1 MDNDQGKWSAG
12 SRLCPVM
19 VGRDEQLLVLE
30 QAWRAAGQMVLVR
43 GSAGIGKSRLVHEF
57 ADWAQATGGMVLSGR
72 CSPTALDVPLRPL
85 REALLAVARKGLRPS
100 ATLSPFL
107 PALGSLVPEW
117 IETREAIS
125 DGGSIVL
132 AEGLLRLMAEWSK
145 PDAPSLLIVEDVQ
158 WSDYETIKALDYL
171 TDNLVGH
178 RVVIVLTLRSDEPGA
193 GTDLMNG
200 LLARRAVQL
209 VVLDPL
215 RPKQAEAMVLGCRG
229 ATELAPKIIELVA
242 SRSDGVPFFVEEL
255 LATVVENTLSSSM
268 VPPSIGMAIES
279 RLNALPD
286 TTVQFLRFAAVLG
299 RQFDWHVV
307 AAALGCAPEDAI
319 HRLRQATRVQLVD
332 TDGGGFRFRH
342 ALTADAVQSSLLPEQ
357 RRATCSSLLEALETI
372 HPDLSGESCQTA
384 ARLAFGA
391 GDQERSASLWLVA
404 ASRAIADGWLESAE
418 SLALRAQHRRP
429 VEADRLLLAT
439 WALAGQPQRALE
451 AGHRILSSDADIALC
466 TEVRFD
472 LVDAMVAAGRWD
484 DAESY
489 LETLRSAPDSDH
501 VHQARLAIGEAE
513 LALGRNDNEAAL
525 DFAQSALTNVS
536 NEVLA
541 DVVCRAQWVIGRIER
556 GRDTTAAGAAFRQAY
571 ECAVQNGL
579 SVQRIKS
586 QQELATIDM
595 YESLSVEPLEEVRR
609 DALAAGA
616 LSITAMVDLALAAT
630 YSCQGQV
637 GLTLTA
643 ATRCE
648 EMSRRF
654 DLASLPMSLAL
665 QAVAH
670 GFSGNGAAMETSA
683 AAARATEGDR
693 DTVAMVTM
701 GNGAALFHL
710 GAGQVPEALEA
721 LDHAMEVLRA
731 AGGGAHEFPGRWALL
746 RTVVDDGGAEARAE
760 CRSLDFDTAMGRAT
774 LWAADAV
781 AAGREG
787 GDADSIFSTSDDA
800 LSRFE
805 GGFLRSLARLLAAP
819 CAHSDGW
826 GDPASWLREA
836 LANFEQLDLANFAGR
851 CREALRAIGEPVP
864 RRPRRDTP
872 GVPRLLA
879 AQGVTPR
886 ETEILAQV
894 ASGRT
899 NRQIAEVLHLSVRTV
914 EKHVERLIAKTAQS
928 RSELGDIAERAG
940 VQPTP

>member
-1 MDNDQGKWSAG
+1 MGKARRSTVG
-12 SRLCPVM
+12 STLCPVM
-19 VGRDEQLLVLE
+19 VGRDEQLEELQ

-43 GSAGIGKSRLVHEF
+43 GSAGIGKSRLVQEF
-57 ADWAQATGGMVLSGR
+57 AEWAQGTGGIVLAGR
-72 CSPTALDVPLRPL
+72 CSPTALDVPFRPL

-100 ATLSPFL
+100 SKLAPFL

-117 IETREAIS
+117 FETRDSIS
-125 DGGSIVL
+125 DGGAIVL

-178 RVVIVLTLRSDEPGA
+178 PVVIVATLRTGEPGA
-193 GTDLMNG
+193 GTELINR

-215 RPKQAEAMVLGCRG
+215 QPSQAEAMVIGCRG
-229 ATELAPKIIELVA
+229 AIALAPNIIELVA
-242 SRSDGVPFFVEEL
+242 TRSDGVPFFVEEL
-255 LATVVENTLSSSM
+255 FATVIENTVSSSM

-286 TTVQFLRFAAVLG
+286 TTVQFLRYAAVLG

-307 AAALGCAPEDAI
+307 AAALGCSPENAI
-319 HRLRQATRVQLVD
+319 DRLRQATRAQLVD
-332 TDGGGFRFRH
+332 TDGDGFRFRH
-342 ALTADAVQSSLLPEQ
+342 ALTVDAVQSSLLPEQ
-357 RRATCSSLLEALETI
+357 RQATCSSLLEALDAI
-372 HPDLSGESCQTA
+372 RPDLSGESCQTA

-391 GDQERSASLWLVA
+391 GDQERSASLWLLA
-404 ASRAIADGWLESAE
+404 ARRAVADGWLESAE
-418 SLALRAQHRRP
+418 SLALRAQDRRP
-429 VEADRLLLAT
+429 VDADRLLLAT
-439 WALAGQPQRALE
+439 WVLAGQPQRALE
-451 AGHRILSSDADIALC
+451 AGHRILSLDADSDVC

-484 DAESY
+484 DAQSY
-489 LETLRSAPDSDH
+489 LEMLRSEPDSDH
-501 VHQARLAIGEAE
+501 VHRARLAIGEAE
-513 LALGRNDNEAAL
+513 VALGRNDKVVAL
-525 DFAQSALTNVS
+525 DFARSALTNVS

-556 GRDTTAAGAAFRQAY
+556 GRDTTAAAAAFREAY

-595 YESLSVEPLEEVRR
+595 YETLSVEPLEAVRR

-616 LSITAMVDLALAAT
+616 LSITAMIDLALAAT

-637 GLTLTA
+637 ELTLTA

-654 DLASLPMSLAL
+654 GLASLPMSLAL

-670 GFSGNGAAMETSA
+670 GFSGNGAAMDATA
-683 AAARATEGDR
+683 AAARATGGDR
-693 DTVAMVTM
+693 DTVAMVTK

-710 GAGQVPEALEA
+710 GAGQIPEAVEA
-721 LDHAMEVLRA
+721 LDRAMEVLRA

-746 RTVVDDGGAEARAE
+746 RTVADDGGAEARAE
-760 CRSLDFDTAMGRAT
+760 CRSLQFDTAMGRAT

-787 GDADSIFSTSDDA
+787 RDAASIFSAADDA

-826 GDPASWLREA
+826 GDPAAWLRES
-836 LANFEQLDLANFAGR
+836 LANFELLGLANFAGQ
-851 CREALRAIGEPVP
+851 CRVTLRAIGEPVP
-864 RRPRRDTP
+864 RRRPSDAPR
-872 GVPRLLA
+872 VPRLLA

-894 ASGRT
+894 AAGRT
-899 NRQIAEVLHLSVRTV
+899 NRQIAEMLHLSVRTV
-914 EKHVERLIAKTAQS
+914 EKHVERLIMKTGHT
-928 RSELGDIAERAG
+928 RSELSRVAERAG